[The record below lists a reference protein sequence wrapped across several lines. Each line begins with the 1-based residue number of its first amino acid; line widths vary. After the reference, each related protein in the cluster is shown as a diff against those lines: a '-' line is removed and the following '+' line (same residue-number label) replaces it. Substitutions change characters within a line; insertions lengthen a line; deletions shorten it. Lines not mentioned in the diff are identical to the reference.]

1 MPKKIAVDQAT
12 ELAMKQMG
20 ELIAEIRGKRSLR
33 KVAEPSGIPAS
44 QLQYIERGT
53 MAPTAEVYGKLLDT
67 LQPTREQQAE
77 LERLFMTIRKTPPP
91 DVCELLIN
99 NPNLI
104 TVLRSMEDAKL
115 RKKEMNSVLAS
126 IAQMKIK
133 GDTDNG

>member
-1 MPKKIAVDQAT
+1 MSKRIAVDQAT
-12 ELAMKQMG
+12 EQAMKQMG

-53 MAPTAEVYGKLLDT
+53 MAPTAEVHGKLLDT
-67 LQPTREQQAE
+67 LQPTKEQKAE
-77 LERLFMTIRKTPPP
+77 LDQLFMTIRKTPPP

-115 RKKEMNSVLAS
+115 SKKEMNSALAL

>member
-1 MPKKIAVDQAT
+1 MSKKIAVDQAT

-115 RKKEMNSVLAS
+115 SKKDMNSALAL